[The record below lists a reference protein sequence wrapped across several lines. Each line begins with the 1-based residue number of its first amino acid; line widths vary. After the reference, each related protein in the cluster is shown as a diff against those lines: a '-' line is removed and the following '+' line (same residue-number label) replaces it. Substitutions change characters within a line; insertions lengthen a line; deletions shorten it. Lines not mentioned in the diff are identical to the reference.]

1 MSAAERTR
9 KFREQQ
15 KKQVL
20 SRFIP
25 TTPKHRELAA
35 TAFEDEPATF
45 SRTGY
50 WQLKEDRGGYA
61 VVLLIHAVRKELCT
75 GCSKDI
81 EELAGQLP
89 KQYKKKTNREEQVT
103 VRLGWWSRYRKSIV
117 EVKGTSHPLSKK
129 WLNKHKPIFE
139 KVASHLKQQFPEL
152 FARYMEV
159 NVEVEKASGKHNP
172 FAPFATIV
180 INVNFC
186 VSAHLDKNDYRGG
199 VTAILVLGTFT
210 DGGALVLPELNIRI
224 EAKPGDLIFFNG
236 FDIKHKVEPYFGGTR
251 YSIVFF
257 CHHDMLSFVLQ

>member
-1 MSAAERTR
+1 MPLMSTAERTR

-35 TAFEDEPATF
+35 TAFEDKPATF

-50 WQLKEDRGGYA
+50 LRLKEDRGGYA

-81 EELAGQLP
+81 EELTGQLP
-89 KQYKKKTNREEQVT
+89 KQYKKKTNCEEQVT
-103 VRLGWWSRYRKSIV
+103 VRLGWWSCYRKSIV

-139 KVASHLKQQFPEL
+139 KVTSHLKQQFPEL

-159 NVEVEKASGKHNP
+159 NIEVKKASGKHNP
-172 FAPFATIV
+172 FAPFV
-180 INVNFC
+180 INVNSC
-186 VSAHLDKNDYRGG
+186 VSAHLDKNDYRDE
-199 VTAILVLGTFT
+199 VTAILWNLILAEQDTPLYFFVITICSVLYCS
-210 DGGALVLPELNIRI
+210 ELIINKR
-224 EAKPGDLIFFNG
+224 
-236 FDIKHKVEPYFGGTR
+236 KVEIFLVNINYG
-251 YSIVFF
+251 
-257 CHHDMLSFVLQ
+257 LQ